1 MTDHYQIRILQ
12 PGEINIA
19 VDWAAAE
26 GWNPGIYDAECFQ
39 SADPQGF
46 LGGFIGNELIA
57 TISAVKYGQN
67 FGFIGFYIV
76 KAEYRGRGY
85 GLKLWNAALASL
97 GNRLVGLDGVFAQ
110 QENYRKSGFSL
121 AYTNVRYQGISQKYN
136 KTDNAIVNLSEI
148 PFAKLVE
155 YDRQHFSEQR
165 TAFLKSWINQPG
177 TIALAITDNDQLAGY
192 GAKGYG
198 VKGYGVI
205 RPCREGYK
213 IGPLFADNAALAERL
228 FVQLQSAA
236 AGEPVFLDVPSVNT
250 DGIALAQAH
259 NMTPVFQTARMYK
272 NGMLHLPVANIFG
285 VTSFELG

>member
-1 MTDHYQIRILQ
+1 MTDHYKIRILQ
-12 PGEINIA
+12 PGEINTA

-26 GWNPGIYDAECFQ
+26 GWNPGIHDAKCFQ

-46 LGGFIGNELIA
+46 LGGFIGDELIA

-110 QENYRKSGFSL
+110 QENYRKSGFTL
-121 AYTNVRYQGISQKYN
+121 AYTNVRYQGISQIHN
-136 KTDNAIVNLSEI
+136 KADNAIVHLSEI
-148 PFAKLVE
+148 PFAELAE
-155 YDRQHFSEQR
+155 YDQRHFSEQR
-165 TAFLKSWINQPG
+165 SAFLKSWINQPG
-177 TIALAITDNDQLAGY
+177 TVALAITDDNQRSGHNLT
-192 GAKGYG
+192 
-198 VKGYGVI
+198 GYGVI

-228 FVQLQSAA
+228 FLQLQSAA
-236 AGEPVFLDVPSVNT
+236 AGKPVFLDVPSVNAA
-250 DGIALAQAH
+250 GIALEQAH

>member
-1 MTDHYQIRILQ
+1 MTDHYHIRTLQ
-12 PGEINIA
+12 PQEIDTA
-19 VDWAAAE
+19 LDWAAAE
-26 GWNPGIYDAECFQ
+26 GWNPGIYDATCFQ

-46 LGGFIGNELIA
+46 LGGFIGDELIA

-110 QENYRKSGFSL
+110 QENYRQSGFSL
-121 AYTNVRYQGISQKYN
+121 AYSNVRYQGIAQIHN
-136 KTDNAIVNLSEI
+136 KADHAVVHLSEI
-148 PFAKLVE
+148 PFAELAE
-155 YDRQHFSEQR
+155 YDQRHFSEQR
-165 TAFLKSWINQPG
+165 AAFLKPWIKQPG
-177 TIALAITDNDQLAGY
+177 TVALAITGNNQPNGPDLT
-192 GAKGYG
+192 
-198 VKGYGVI
+198 GYGVI

-228 FVQLQSAA
+228 FMQLQSAA
-236 AGEPVFLDVPSVNT
+236 ADKPVFLDVPSVNAA
-250 DGIALAQAH
+250 GIALAQAH

-272 NGMLHLPVANIFG
+272 NGMLELPVANIFG